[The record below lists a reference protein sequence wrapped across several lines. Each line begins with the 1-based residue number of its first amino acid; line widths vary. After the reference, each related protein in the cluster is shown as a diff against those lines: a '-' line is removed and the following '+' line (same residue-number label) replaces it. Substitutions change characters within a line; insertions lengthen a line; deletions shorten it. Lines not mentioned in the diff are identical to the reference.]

1 MNTPAYFVMDNLN
14 KQIPSSIHP
23 DLKEIE
29 AEVYPNPFSNELK
42 VHLNNSADEIL
53 LYDIAGKQ
61 LRSFNDS
68 GKLVTLRGL
77 GDLNPGIYFLKIT
90 TENQS
95 VIKKMIKK

>member
-1 MNTPAYFVMDNLN
+1 MLEVDLDKVSKEFKNNDPYPFPLWLRIQMR
-14 KQIPSSIHP
+14 SI
-23 DLKEIE
+23 
-29 AEVYPNPFSNELK
+29 
-42 VHLNNSADEIL
+42 NNSADEIL